1 MPMLPLVGSVMMP
14 PGRNSPCASA
24 SQIIWKATRSFRL
37 PPGLNISSLAST
49 VASVAPIL
57 SVMRFSST
65 MGVRPI
71 SSLASFAQRAIR
83 LFRFLFLFLRQQCL
97 NHPEQLF
104 HPERLAQEQ
113 PGLQAHAVQFPV
125 VAAGDDDDRGVAR
138 VAMAAQN
145 LIEGDAIKIGEA
157 NIQQDQVRAQV
168 RQPVFRVLPI
178 GEHVQTP
185 RPCYIQHIVKHV
197 EQSWIIL
204 YNRNYLLAAAR
215 LLEFLSHALLSP
227 RIILSDIV
235 HRLSRAGLMALRQFL
250 NGCR

>member
-1 MPMLPLVGSVMMP
+1 MPMLPLVGSVMIP
-14 PGRNSPCASA
+14 PGRSSPCVSA
-24 SQIIWKATRSFRL
+24 SQIIWKATRSFTL

-57 SVMRFSST
+57 SVTRFSST

-83 LFRFLFLFLRQQCL
+83 LFRFLFLFLRQQSV

-113 PGLQAHAVQFPV
+113 PRLQAHAVQFPV
-125 VAAGDDDDRGVAR
+125 VAACDDDDRGIACI
-138 VAMAAQN
+138 AMPAHN
-145 LIEGDAIKIGEA
+145 LIEGVAIKIGEA
-157 NIQQDQVRAQV
+157 HIQQDQVCAQFW
-168 RQPVFRVLPI
+168 QSVFRILPI
-178 GEHVQTP
+178 GEDMQTP

-204 YNRNYLLAAAR
+204 YNRNYFLAAAR
-215 LLEFLSHALLSP
+215 LLEILIHALLYP
-227 RIILSDIV
+227 RSIS
-235 HRLSRAGLMALRQFL
+235 HMAHY
-250 NGCR
+250 